1 MKKDYRKNMTGLQY
15 RLILGIFIL
24 GFVLGLVL
32 LIMTFDL
39 RSFMTWAFI
48 LWEVLFAITIYCW
61 VDEERY
67 AKYEYYG
74 MPVIFGLFFLML
86 AAFGIAALVYYIKK
100 FATGDYVWED
110 LLAAPIALGSVGM
123 FAFFTFRFSLQA
135 YFKKKKGKGEKENHE
150 NET

>member
-1 MKKDYRKNMTGLQY
+1 M
-15 RLILGIFIL
+15 
-24 GFVLGLVL
+24 
-32 LIMTFDL
+32 
-39 RSFMTWAFI
+39 
-48 LWEVLFAITIYCW
+48 
-61 VDEERY
+61 
-67 AKYEYYG
+67 
-74 MPVIFGLFFLML
+74 
-86 AAFGIAALVYYIKK
+86 YYIKK

>member
-1 MKKDYRKNMTGLQY
+1 MKKDHRKNMTGLQY

-32 LIMTFDL
+32 MIMTFDL

-67 AKYEYYG
+67 TKFEYYG
-74 MPVIFGLFFLML
+74 IPVAFGLLFILCVLFAAGGLYFALQAVTGEEKSWSDFFGGMGGS
-86 AAFGIAALVYYIKK
+86 ACCGMYAYFAWAFYLRPYIKK
-100 FATGDYVWED
+100 DRD
-110 LLAAPIALGSVGM
+110 
-123 FAFFTFRFSLQA
+123 
-135 YFKKKKGKGEKENHE
+135 GKDD
-150 NET
+150 